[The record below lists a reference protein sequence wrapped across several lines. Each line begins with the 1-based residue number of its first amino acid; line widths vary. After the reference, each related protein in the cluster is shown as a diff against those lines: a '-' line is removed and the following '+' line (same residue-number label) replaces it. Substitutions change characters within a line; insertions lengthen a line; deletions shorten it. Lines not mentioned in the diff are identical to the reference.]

1 MKRRRTDNGKNK
13 QFKSLEVQK
22 IEKIAA
28 RVINQKMT
36 KIVDI
41 KHYDTEQNLQFISNT
56 GTIFNLSR
64 TLTQGV
70 ANNQRIGDEVM
81 VKSTFIRCFFR
92 ANLGSAN
99 YHSIRLVLF
108 TWASP
113 GDPVPTSILNPTTST
128 QDRHLG
134 QVNETAAPLIR
145 ILRDDTH
152 IMSSNAAHNIPLAL
166 NKKYFTNVGSKARW
180 DNSGSNIS
188 GNVYLLAISDSAAL
202 DAPQLSF
209 VSRVKYTDQ

>member
-1 MKRRRTDNGKNK
+1 MKRRRTDSGKNT
-13 QFKSLEVQK
+13 QYKSMEVQK

-36 KIVDI
+36 KIVDL
-41 KHYDTEQNLQFISNT
+41 KHYDTEQNLQFISNG
-56 GTIFNLSR
+56 GTIYSLSR
-64 TLTQGV
+64 PLAQGV
-70 ANNQRIGDEVM
+70 ANNQRIADEVQI
-81 VKSTFIRCFFR
+81 KSCFIRCFFR
-92 ANLGSAN
+92 ANLGSSN
-99 YHSIRLVLF
+99 YHSIRIVLF
-108 TWASP
+108 TWKSP
-113 GDPVPTSILNPTTST
+113 GDPVPISVLNPTTAT

-166 NKKYFTNVGSKARW
+166 NKKYFTKVGSKARW
-180 DNSGSNIS
+180 DNAGSNVS
-188 GNVYLLAISDSAAL
+188 GNVYLLAISDSAVL